1 MQHSPHEG
9 FKDTLSHLMRNKP
22 LFYTL
27 IVAFA
32 AVLYLVYKHSQA
44 AAGTNTPGTTSAQGT
59 PSSISNTYVTVNK
72 TAPGGVSHI
81 TPVPP
86 GGPPPKPKPPLPDPR
101 HPVGADPWLSAPPPG
116 QSAASWNPYQYSN
129 TPKSQQ
135 WLRPKWYTQKY
146 GG

>member
-9 FKDTLSHLMRNKP
+9 FRDTLHALMRNKP

-27 IVAFA
+27 IIGFA

-44 AAGTNTPGTTSAQGT
+44 ASGTSTPGTTSTQGT

-86 GGPPPKPKPPLPDPR
+86 GGPNPKPKPPLPVPGPKINKQPPVNFGSDPR
-101 HPVGADPWLSAPPPG
+101 LYLYNQG
-116 QSAASWNPYQYSN
+116 YN
-129 TPKSQQ
+129 TPTGRKPGS
-135 WLRPKWYTQKY
+135 
-146 GG
+146 

>member
-32 AVLYLVYKHSQA
+32 AVLYLVYKHSQGA
-44 AAGTNTPGTTSAQGT
+44 SGTATPGTTGATGT

-72 TAPGGVSHI
+72 TTPGSVSPIAPA
-81 TPVPP
+81 PP
-86 GGPPPKPKPPLPDPR
+86 TGGPPPKPKTGPGPKVFKQPSQAAR
-101 HPVGADPWLSAPPPG
+101 NRANNETIADWL
-116 QSAASWNPYQYSN
+116 
-129 TPKSQQ
+129 KRQQ
-135 WLRPKWYTQKY
+135 Q
-146 GG
+146 GGVSY